1 MSSKG
6 RNNKIIFPMIVKI
19 TLYMDGEGHFRL
31 DDGRMLDELNPKE
44 MLLYAAADCAGRTI
58 VSLLEEHTS
67 TLKSLTITL
76 EGTLSTPTVI
86 AESKYTSF
94 NIIYA
99 AECPTLK
106 DQIVISR
113 AVNLAHDKYCGLVQM
128 LRCIAP
134 LTHKTSTVSTGGGVK
149 GTD

>member
-1 MSSKG
+1 
-6 RNNKIIFPMIVKI
+6 MIVKI

>member
-6 RNNKIIFPMIVKI
+6 RNNKNILHMIVKI